1 MYCIQ
6 IDCIIVEMQNSYACP
21 SFRVLESPRV
31 EDAKQKIYDKVETT
45 GQTVQQE
52 ASNDARNKAKEETKQ
67 VASDIVEGT
76 KSRAVEAGITSG
88 SMWDKNKQDTT
99 DAFNAVGDKWDATK

>member
-45 GQTVQQE
+45 GQTVQ
-52 ASNDARNKAKEETKQ
+52 